1 MLKKILS
8 RKTVIASLVS
18 LAVLALGGGIWYIMI
33 DRGFSLTDNPA
44 QTVSIS
50 EVRAPEESLVYDDK
64 ITPLSLAV
72 IFDKPAA
79 RMDLVGKKL
88 DWGISVYPAIRGTW
102 TFENDSYLSF
112 LPEKDWIPGTR
123 FRVSLSPELFNPD
136 LKIKD
141 YDFSFESPAFNGK
154 LLSDEFYEDPRDVKI
169 KQAAAS
175 FRFDYPLN
183 PESIRDNVSVKTV
196 SGKTYDFTYKLTDAG
211 RTLHIL
217 SAPLVIGPKEDFVN
231 ITIGKKLGNAYNA
244 DKLDRILTAEVK
256 IPSSSTLFKLVS
268 VNSRIVTNE
277 QKADTPEQIVFVNFS
292 TAVQPV
298 DLEKNLAFYRLP
310 EDCGKVRSG
319 SGSKPWEKAGAE
331 KLPLINVSP
340 TAEAAKNFAFKIDVP
355 QRGHCL
361 AVRVQKGLN
370 SVEGYLFNEENVSYL
385 TPPVY
390 PLQAEIAFDGSLI
403 PLRGNPAVSFVS
415 RGADTLNVEVARIRP
430 DELNHLM
437 TQTYGSYD
445 RPGFNSY
452 NFTEENISEIFRR
465 DLSLKQVHPAE
476 QNFSSLDL
484 QPYLQ
489 GRKGIF
495 LIKAKAVRHEGK
507 QQYSS
512 AEDRRL
518 IVVTDLGIIVKDNLD
533 NSHDL
538 FVSDIVSGKPVRG
551 AVVELLGKNG
561 LPVLTRTTNENGEA
575 SFPDYK
581 AFKDEK
587 TPVVYKVVYKDS
599 ISFLPLQRFD
609 RRLDFSRFAVDGIY
623 ENPDNPQHLN
633 GYAFSDRGVYRPG
646 ETASFGLM
654 VRSADLQVPANLP
667 LRADITNS
675 KGNEVF
681 SRRLTADADGLMSLS
696 YDIPAAAPTGTYNL
710 YLYRVGS
717 GNDVTLVTSVAFEVE
732 EFTPDTLRMKVG
744 FDNAPRS
751 GWSTDRRLTAA
762 VNLQNLY
769 GNPAVGHKIKGQ
781 FRLLPAVFSF
791 PEYAGYTF
799 RDPLRGEKHQTV
811 KTVSETLPE
820 QTTDADGNAE
830 LAIDL
835 SKFDQGAYRLILSVE
850 GFELDSGRGVS
861 GGADI
866 LVSPQPYL
874 VGHKSDADLNYY
886 LHKDSQHKVRFIAV
900 DHGLKSIAPAGL
912 QLEFYRRRE
921 ISSLV
926 EMPNGTYRY
935 QLVPQEELIRRE
947 DFTLAEGGT
956 DYVLNTSEPGDYVI
970 RLIDDRGNIMDK
982 VSYNVAGAG
991 NSAYTADKK
1000 PVLSVRLDRSEYN
1013 SGDTIN
1019 MRITAPYAGYGLI
1032 TIERDKVY
1040 AAKWFK
1046 ADKSSVDESIVLPED
1061 VEGNAYVNVAWI
1073 RDIASPEI
1081 YMPPLSYAVE
1091 PFGINKSKRR
1101 VGIALGVP
1109 EIVKPGDEFV
1119 VSYRTTE
1126 PARLILWGANVGI
1139 LQVAKYQTPD
1149 PLEYFLRKKALRVTT
1164 SQIMDLIMPD
1174 MNLVRSL
1181 KAPGG
1186 DDAYAEELLAANLN
1200 PFARKQDKP
1209 VAFWS
1214 GILNAD
1220 GELRTYRY
1228 KVPETFS
1235 GEIKVMAVAVTAGRF
1250 GSAQNRALVRGDFAL
1265 TPSGPFNVSP
1275 GDVFDVSLSVANLVE
1290 NSGKAYPVKVSLQT
1304 TPGLEIQ
1311 GSDETVLTLDEQ
1323 EEAPVTFKVKALDEL
1338 GAQTLTFTAAAVND
1352 ADKTARLPYSV
1363 GVRPASPYAVKLN
1376 MGFAKSSVLLKNFVE
1391 PMYAAFR
1398 VQQVEASASPLVL
1411 AQGLLHYLDKYPHF
1425 CTEQTVS
1432 KVFPAIDVFY
1442 AYPELVGGIDV
1453 YALYDDAL
1461 AKLSARQNYDGGF
1474 GAWSGGS
1481 SSDEFVSLYTAQ
1493 FLTFAKRHNFDVPD
1507 AMLGRLLG
1515 YVKGAASRDPQS
1527 PDDSNPAY
1535 AAYLLTANGEITTN
1549 YLLKLE
1555 NYYKSASKDWKN
1567 SLSAAYIAAGYRLLQ
1582 DKSRADSL
1590 ISGYKTGRSQID
1602 DARYVYLLANHFP
1615 EKFRSVSKPVLEA
1628 LLKPLQ
1634 QGEYN
1639 TISSAY
1645 SILALNAFSRDR
1657 NADKA
1662 ISFAGKTADNT
1673 LFAAVDVTP
1682 ADKELK
1688 ITADRPFYYTVRQQ
1702 GFFKQPQTEPLR
1714 QGLEVYKEYLDK
1726 DGKPISHARIGD
1738 EITVKISLRSLKG
1751 DNINDIAVV
1760 DLIPGCFEIVG
1771 NSINVDGWFDFGE
1784 IREDRALVYLTAEPK
1799 TRTVTYRA
1807 KVVARGEFVV
1817 PAVFANAMYDDGIQ
1831 AHGVASR
1838 FVAE

>member
-1 MLKKILS
+1 M
-8 RKTVIASLVS
+8 
-18 LAVLALGGGIWYIMI
+18 
-33 DRGFSLTDNPA
+33 
-44 QTVSIS
+44 
-50 EVRAPEESLVYDDK
+50 
-64 ITPLSLAV
+64 
-72 IFDKPAA
+72 
-79 RMDLVGKKL
+79 
-88 DWGISVYPAIRGTW
+88 
-102 TFENDSYLSF
+102 
-112 LPEKDWIPGTR
+112 
-123 FRVSLSPELFNPD
+123 
-136 LKIKD
+136 KIKD
-141 YDFSFESPAFNGK
+141 YDFSFESPTFNGK

-231 ITIGKKLGNAYNA
+231 ITVGKKLGNAYNA

-277 QKADTPEQIVFVNFS
+277 QKADAPEQIVFVNFS

-298 DLEKNLAFYRLP
+298 DLEKHLAFYRLP

-465 DLSLKQVHPAE
+465 DLPLKQVHPAE

-866 LVSPQPYL
+866 WVSPQPYL

-935 QLVPQEELIRRE
+935 QLVPQEELIR
-947 DFTLAEGGT
+947 
-956 DYVLNTSEPGDYVI
+956 P
-970 RLIDDRGNIMDK
+970 
-982 VSYNVAGAG
+982 
-991 NSAYTADKK
+991 
-1000 PVLSVRLDRSEYN
+1000 
-1013 SGDTIN
+1013 
-1019 MRITAPYAGYGLI
+1019 
-1032 TIERDKVY
+1032 
-1040 AAKWFK
+1040 
-1046 ADKSSVDESIVLPED
+1046 
-1061 VEGNAYVNVAWI
+1061 
-1073 RDIASPEI
+1073 
-1081 YMPPLSYAVE
+1081 
-1091 PFGINKSKRR
+1091 
-1101 VGIALGVP
+1101 
-1109 EIVKPGDEFV
+1109 
-1119 VSYRTTE
+1119 
-1126 PARLILWGANVGI
+1126 
-1139 LQVAKYQTPD
+1139 
-1149 PLEYFLRKKALRVTT
+1149 
-1164 SQIMDLIMPD
+1164 
-1174 MNLVRSL
+1174 
-1181 KAPGG
+1181 
-1186 DDAYAEELLAANLN
+1186 
-1200 PFARKQDKP
+1200 
-1209 VAFWS
+1209 
-1214 GILNAD
+1214 
-1220 GELRTYRY
+1220 
-1228 KVPETFS
+1228 
-1235 GEIKVMAVAVTAGRF
+1235 
-1250 GSAQNRALVRGDFAL
+1250 
-1265 TPSGPFNVSP
+1265 
-1275 GDVFDVSLSVANLVE
+1275 
-1290 NSGKAYPVKVSLQT
+1290 
-1304 TPGLEIQ
+1304 
-1311 GSDETVLTLDEQ
+1311 
-1323 EEAPVTFKVKALDEL
+1323 
-1338 GAQTLTFTAAAVND
+1338 
-1352 ADKTARLPYSV
+1352 
-1363 GVRPASPYAVKLN
+1363 
-1376 MGFAKSSVLLKNFVE
+1376 
-1391 PMYAAFR
+1391 
-1398 VQQVEASASPLVL
+1398 
-1411 AQGLLHYLDKYPHF
+1411 
-1425 CTEQTVS
+1425 
-1432 KVFPAIDVFY
+1432 
-1442 AYPELVGGIDV
+1442 
-1453 YALYDDAL
+1453 
-1461 AKLSARQNYDGGF
+1461 
-1474 GAWSGGS
+1474 
-1481 SSDEFVSLYTAQ
+1481 
-1493 FLTFAKRHNFDVPD
+1493 
-1507 AMLGRLLG
+1507 
-1515 YVKGAASRDPQS
+1515 
-1527 PDDSNPAY
+1527 
-1535 AAYLLTANGEITTN
+1535 
-1549 YLLKLE
+1549 
-1555 NYYKSASKDWKN
+1555 
-1567 SLSAAYIAAGYRLLQ
+1567 
-1582 DKSRADSL
+1582 
-1590 ISGYKTGRSQID
+1590 
-1602 DARYVYLLANHFP
+1602 
-1615 EKFRSVSKPVLEA
+1615 
-1628 LLKPLQ
+1628 
-1634 QGEYN
+1634 
-1639 TISSAY
+1639 
-1645 SILALNAFSRDR
+1645 
-1657 NADKA
+1657 
-1662 ISFAGKTADNT
+1662 
-1673 LFAAVDVTP
+1673 
-1682 ADKELK
+1682 
-1688 ITADRPFYYTVRQQ
+1688 
-1702 GFFKQPQTEPLR
+1702 
-1714 QGLEVYKEYLDK
+1714 
-1726 DGKPISHARIGD
+1726 
-1738 EITVKISLRSLKG
+1738 
-1751 DNINDIAVV
+1751 
-1760 DLIPGCFEIVG
+1760 
-1771 NSINVDGWFDFGE
+1771 
-1784 IREDRALVYLTAEPK
+1784 
-1799 TRTVTYRA
+1799 
-1807 KVVARGEFVV
+1807 
-1817 PAVFANAMYDDGIQ
+1817 
-1831 AHGVASR
+1831 
-1838 FVAE
+1838 